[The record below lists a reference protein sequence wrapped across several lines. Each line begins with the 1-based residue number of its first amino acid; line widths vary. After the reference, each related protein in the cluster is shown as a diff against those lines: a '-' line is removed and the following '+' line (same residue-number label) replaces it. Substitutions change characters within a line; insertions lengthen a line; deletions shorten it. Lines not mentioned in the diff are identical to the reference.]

1 MERVIDTG
9 SRRARERFAQAVER
23 RRAEMNSLMRRNGV
37 DCVRI
42 EAGQDYIVPLSVFF
56 RARARR
62 R

>member
-1 MERVIDTG
+1 
-9 SRRARERFAQAVER
+9 
-23 RRAEMNSLMRRNGV
+23 MNGLMRRNGV
-37 DCVRI
+37 DCVRV